1 LKDILTMTNALRQLI
16 ALREQLMNSNS
27 IDRTLRMQLL
37 LEVEREIERQL
48 KVEQV
53 L

>member
-1 LKDILTMTNALRQLI
+1 MTNALRQLI